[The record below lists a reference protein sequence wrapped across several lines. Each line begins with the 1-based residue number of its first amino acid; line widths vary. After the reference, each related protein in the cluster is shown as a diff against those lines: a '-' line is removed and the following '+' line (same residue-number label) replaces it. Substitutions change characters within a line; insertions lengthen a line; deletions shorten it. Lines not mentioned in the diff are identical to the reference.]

1 MNKFKHIQEQI
12 ASLPPDFKV
21 EEIKL
26 DKAFNRVLQEDV
38 VADTNM
44 PPFDKSAMD
53 GYACRLEDLENELE
67 VLEVI
72 YAGMVP
78 AKKIYENKCSKIMT
92 GAKVPEGADCIF
104 MVEDSETIGENS
116 VRCVKNETNINIC
129 YRGEDYKK
137 GDILIEKGTII
148 NISQMGVLA
157 GAGYHK
163 LKVSVTPKVGLITTG
178 TELVEPNQELPEGK
192 IRNSNASQIISQI
205 QKMSLEVT
213 NYGIIEDDYDKLT
226 ATFSRALQENDFVI
240 FTGGA
245 SVGDAD
251 WIPKI
256 IDEQN
261 FKVYWNRT
269 GIRPGNPMTFSQKKD
284 KYCFGLAGN
293 PVSAMV
299 QFDVFIKPVVYKLLG
314 ANYKP
319 FRIKATIDFNYSRK
333 NTAHLQIVPVVINA
347 KGLVEQIPYNGPAH
361 INTMVFANAIMEVPL
376 GQSII
381 NKGETVYVR
390 SL

>member
-1 MNKFKHIQEQI
+1 
-12 ASLPPDFKV
+12 
-21 EEIKL
+21 
-26 DKAFNRVLQEDV
+26 
-38 VADTNM
+38 
-44 PPFDKSAMD
+44 
-53 GYACRLEDLENELE
+53 
-67 VLEVI
+67 
-72 YAGMVP
+72 
-78 AKKIYENKCSKIMT
+78 MT
-92 GAKVPEGADCIF
+92 GAKVPEGADCVF
-104 MVEDSETIGENS
+104 MVEDSKTVGENS
-116 VRCVKNETNINIC
+116 VKCVKHETNINIC

-148 NISQMGVLA
+148 NVSQMAVLA

-205 QKMSLEVT
+205 QKMSLEIT

-269 GIRPGNPMTFSQKKD
+269 GIRPGNPMTFSQKND

-299 QFDVFIKPVVYKLLG
+299 QFDVFIKPVVFKLMG

-319 FRIKATIDFNYSRK
+319 FRIKATIDFNYSRSK
-333 NTAHLQIVPVVINA
+333 TDRLQIVPVVINTE
-347 KGLVEQIPYNGPAH
+347 GLVEKVPFNGSAH
-361 INTMVFANAIMEVPL
+361 INALVFANAIMEVPL